1 MDREGGGV
9 GGVGYAP
16 QELGDTEG
24 GAFADHRDVG
34 HHGDQEP
41 PGLADS
47 VDGGDDRRRAVP
59 DGEERENIGAEAA
72 HRRFMVLGT
81 PAQVAAG
88 REHVIGSGDDEGGE
102 LGFGVDQV
110 HGPLDPVVHGRGQGI
125 PGVGPVDHTPGER
138 AVLLQSQVACA
149 EVIGFVR
156 CGCHR
161 ALSSR
166 RLEVHGS
173 CLPGTKSAYGPVRP
187 RTKMSANAVAICSA
201 ERRPSAFSH
210 R

>member
-1 MDREGGGV
+1 MRRASAASKLRAESRRSRATAMPDMGRQGGGV

-16 QELGDTEG
+16 QELGDPEG
-24 GAFADHRDVG
+24 GPVAGHRDVG
-34 HHGDQEP
+34 HHGDQQT
-41 PGLADS
+41 PGLADA

-59 DGEERENIGAEAA
+59 DGQERENVGA
-72 HRRFMVLGT
+72 RGRPRGDFLVLGRPPRSPPGAKT
-81 PAQVAAG
+81 SPVPVMIRAASS
-88 REHVIGSGDDEGGE
+88 GSE
-102 LGFGVDQV
+102 LTRCTAR
-110 HGPLDPVVHGRGQGI
+110 LMPVVHGRGQGI
-125 PGVGPVDHTPGER
+125 PGVGPVDDAPGDR

-173 CLPGTKSAYGPVRP
+173 CLPGTRVLRAG
-187 RTKMSANAVAICSA
+187 
-201 ERRPSAFSH
+201 
-210 R
+210 